1 MVINILNPYV
11 VWAVIIREMTM
22 AGHPTYLL
30 RYLALLIAIH
40 SSHCQ
45 CTNGMCE
52 KKSLSLQTD
61 TRHNTYLN
69 GYVFETF
76 NFSIWEECFNM
87 CLRKCQCLSFN
98 FNEIKATENCELNDA
113 TKKLAP
119 EAVKEKEGVIYY
131 ELRRT
136 YFDKNVSIY

>member
-1 MVINILNPYV
+1 MVINLLNPYV

-40 SSHCQ
+40 SSHSQ

-76 NFSIWEECFNM
+76 NFSIWKECFNM

-98 FNEIKATENCELNDA
+98 FNEISATENCELNDA